1 MLSTAFRMSFIANS
15 STMHKKLIKE
25 KDWFVRYHE
34 LQERTDKTLKAN
46 PRDYWIRVLKGIGER
61 KMIGDFGCGEAKI
74 AEAIGNRVKNFDH
87 VSIDPTVESCDM
99 KSVPVESGTLNV
111 AVFSLSL
118 MGKDWQAY
126 LKEAARCLSV
136 GGYLYI
142 SETTNSLTERLEKLR
157 DAIQENGFEIF
168 SDYEKAQFTF
178 IEARKV

>member
-1 MLSTAFRMSFIANS
+1 
-15 STMHKKLIKE
+15 
-25 KDWFVRYHE
+25 
-34 LQERTDKTLKAN
+34 
-46 PRDYWIRVLKGIGER
+46 
-61 KMIGDFGCGEAKI
+61 
-74 AEAIGNRVKNFDH
+74 
-87 VSIDPTVESCDM
+87 M
-99 KSVPVESGTLNV
+99 KSVPVESGILNV

-126 LKEAARCLSV
+126 LKEAARCLSL

>member
-1 MLSTAFRMSFIANS
+1 MLKNPDEWKEYHRQYREVRKTWNVIPYEVWIDKI
-15 STMHKKLIKE
+15 KKMAPNTI
-25 KDWFVRYHE
+25 V
-34 LQERTDKTLKAN
+34 
-46 PRDYWIRVLKGIGER
+46 
-61 KMIGDFGCGEAKI
+61 GDFGCGEAKI

-87 VSIDPTVESCDM
+87 VSIDPSVESCDM
-99 KSVPVESGTLNV
+99 KSVPQESGTLNV

-126 LKEAARCLSV
+126 LKEATRCLSL

-157 DAIQENGFEIF
+157 DVIIENGFEIL

-178 IEARKV
+178 IEARKI